1 VTVGAPS
8 AFAATVNGTPVT
20 LPASSQAPLT
30 LKFQTPSAS
39 G

>member
-20 LPASSQAPLT
+20 LPASYQAPIT